1 MNSPIRPLAVLAGAR
16 TPFNKAF
23 TEMASLTAVELG
35 THSLQS
41 AIKKSGISTNDL
53 DEVIFGNVSGQPD
66 SANLARVISLRA
78 GVPEDRIAHTVNRN
92 CASGMESIIAAWHS
106 LLHQST
112 CQVKGGNTLKPRLV
126 AAGGT
131 ESMSNIPMFFGQE
144 AKDFWMRL
152 ARSKTLGQK
161 LKTMASFR
169 SGMFKPVVG
178 IELGLTDPVSK
189 MNMGQTA
196 ELLASDFAITRH
208 EQDEF
213 ALTSHLRAAAASQ
226 RCFMSGEIVAIA
238 NPSAGPNV
246 TATDDASTA
255 VPMISKDNGPRAN
268 QTIEQLAKL
277 RPLFKRD
284 AGTVTAGN
292 SCPLTDG
299 AATLILADAG
309 SITRCG
315 DSLGEMSLVEKPLG
329 YIVDYQIA
337 GCDPRR
343 MGLGPVFA
351 IAKLLARTGRKL
363 DDFDRIEINEAF
375 AAQVIACRRALESES
390 FCREHFGLSKPIG
403 SLDPDRTNVNGG
415 AIALGHPVGT
425 TGTRLVLT
433 LLRELRASGLRRGLA
448 TLCVGGGQGV
458 AMIVETEREI

>member
-1 MNSPIRPLAVLAGAR
+1 MSNSIRPLAVLAGAR
-16 TPFNKAF
+16 TPFCKAF
-23 TEMASLTAVELG
+23 TELESLTAVELG
-35 THSLQS
+35 IHALDGVL
-41 AIKKSGISTNDL
+41 KKSGVTANDL

-66 SANLARVISLRA
+66 AANLARVIALRV

-112 CQVKGGNTLKPRLV
+112 CKEKNGNTVKPRLI

-152 ARSKTLGQK
+152 ARAKTISQK
-161 LKTMASFR
+161 LKTFASFR
-169 SGMFKPVVG
+169 TSMFKPVIG

-196 ELLASDFAITRH
+196 ELLANDFGITRR

-213 ALTSHLRAAAASQ
+213 ALSSHLRAAAASK
-226 RCFMSGEIVAIA
+226 RCFMSGEIVPLPVPNAT
-238 NPSAGPNV
+238 NPGEASSAG
-246 TATDDASTA
+246 AT
-255 VPMISKDNGPRAN
+255 ISKDNGPRSN
-268 QTIEQLAKL
+268 QTIQQLEKL

-284 AGTVTAGN
+284 TGTVTAGN

-299 AATLILADAG
+299 AAALILADAL
-309 SITRCG
+309 SITKNG
-315 DSLGEMSLVEKPLG
+315 HEFGEMMLPDKPLG
-329 YIVDYQIA
+329 YIVDYEIA

-351 IAKLLARTGRKL
+351 IAKLLTRTGRKL

-375 AAQVIACRRALESES
+375 AAQVIACRRALESER
-390 FCREHFGLSKPIG
+390 FCREHFGLGKPIG

-458 AMIVETEREI
+458 AMIVETEPEK

>member
-1 MNSPIRPLAVLAGAR
+1 MNNSIRPLAVLAGAR
-16 TPFNKAF
+16 TPFCKAF
-23 TEMASLTAVELG
+23 TEMGPLTAVELG
-35 THSLQS
+35 THALDS
-41 AIKKSGISTNDL
+41 AIKKSGITVNDL

-66 SANLARVISLRA
+66 SANVARVISLRA

-112 CQVKGGNTLKPRLV
+112 CKAKGGHTVKPRLI

-131 ESMSNIPMFFGQE
+131 ESMSNIPMFYNNEG
-144 AKDFWMRL
+144 KDFWMRL
-152 ARSKTLGQK
+152 ARSKSLRQK
-161 LKTMASFR
+161 LKTLVSFR
-169 SGMFKPVVG
+169 TSMLRPVIG

-196 ELLASDFAITRH
+196 ELLASDFGITRL
-208 EQDEF
+208 EQDQF
-213 ALTSHLRAAAASQ
+213 ALTSHLRAAAASK
-226 RCFMSGEIVAIA
+226 RCFISGEIVPI
-238 NPSAGPNV
+238 NEVV
-246 TATDDASTA
+246 T
-255 VPMISKDNGPRAN
+255 KDNGPRPN
-268 QTIEQLAKL
+268 QTVEQLAKL
-277 RPLFKRD
+277 RPLFQRET
-284 AGTVTAGN
+284 GTVTAGN

-299 AATLILADAG
+299 AAALILGDAG
-309 SITRCG
+309 SI
-315 DSLGEMSLVEKPLG
+315 SQKPLG
-329 YIVDYQIA
+329 YLVDYEIA

-351 IAKLLARTGRKL
+351 IAKLLSRTGRKL

-375 AAQVIACRRALESES
+375 AAQVIACRRALQSES
-390 FCREHFGLSKPIG
+390 FCREHFDLGKPIG
-403 SLDPDRTNVNGG
+403 LLNPDRTNVNGG

-425 TGTRLVLT
+425 TGTRLILT

-458 AMIVETEREI
+458 AMIVETELEN